1 MVKRALAGL
10 IAGVCLFG
18 ATPALFAH
26 DHWIHHGQYRNP
38 VTGEWCCGEHDCFPV
53 PADKVS
59 IGSAGYTIG
68 HLGETVPYN
77 RVLKSEDGQYWRC
90 HRPDGTRRCFF
101 VPNAGS

>member
-38 VTGEWCCGEHDCFPV
+38 ATGEWCCGEHDCFPV
-53 PADKVS
+53 PADSVAV
-59 IGSAGYTIG
+59 GETGYEVR
-68 HLGETVPYN
+68 HLGETVPYE
-77 RVLKSEDGQYWRC
+77 RVLPSEDGQYWRC

-101 VPNAGS
+101 APKVGS